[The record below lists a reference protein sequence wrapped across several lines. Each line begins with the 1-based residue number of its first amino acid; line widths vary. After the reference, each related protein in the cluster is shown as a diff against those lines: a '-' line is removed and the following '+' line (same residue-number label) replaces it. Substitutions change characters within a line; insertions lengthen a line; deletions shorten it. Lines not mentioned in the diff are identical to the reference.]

1 MSVLVDLSTFPIGQG
16 ESVAGFV
23 AEAVAVIRE
32 SGLPHRFGPMGTTIE
47 GEWDEVMAVV
57 GRCHEVMR
65 ARAPRVYMTLKI
77 DSRQGAGGRLE
88 AKTACVEERLA
99 AAGRGRG
106 A

>member
-32 SGLPHRFGPMGTTIE
+32 SGLPHRLGPMGTTIE

-57 GRCHEVMR
+57 SRCHAVMR
-65 ARAPRVYMTLKI
+65 ARCPRVYMTLKI
-77 DSRQGAGGRLE
+77 DSREGPGGRLE
-88 AKTACVEERLA
+88 GKTSSLEAHLA
-99 AAGRGRG
+99 GDRGRG